1 MRFIGLD
8 IHRDFCEVAAVDGG
22 GLHSLGRVA
31 TTPAELTRF
40 GEGLSVEDE
49 VVVEATGNAAAVVRL
64 LAPYVGRTVVA
75 NPRRLSGVVGPRAKT
90 DRLDARALARLLA
103 AGMIEEVWTP
113 TDELRA
119 LRRLLAR
126 RAALVRA
133 RTRAKNEVHA
143 ALLRN
148 LHPRPPV
155 KDLFG
160 RAGRRWL
167 AGLAFPADEQVTVE
181 GCLRQVDALDEEIE
195 RLERLLA
202 EQAIRSTEIRR
213 LLTVP
218 GVNLITAATFVA
230 WVGDVRRFPS
240 SRKLVGYLGLDP
252 RVRQSGNEPARH
264 GRISKQGASDVRHV
278 LGEAVWSVVLTPGP
292 MRAFFERVRARR
304 GPQVAATATARK
316 LSVLFWHML
325 IRGED
330 YAFQRP
336 SLTRHKIRQLELRA
350 GAPRRHGKP
359 APDGISHKNPAQ
371 RAAERLLSEQAEHSY
386 QRLIS
391 DWQRKRPKGADAAT
405 GERR

>member
-1 MRFIGLD
+1 M
-8 IHRDFCEVAAVDGG
+8 
-22 GLHSLGRVA
+22 
-31 TTPAELTRF
+31 
-40 GEGLSVEDE
+40 
-49 VVVEATGNAAAVVRL
+49 VVEATGNAAAVVRL
-64 LAPYVGRTVVA
+64 LAPYVGRAVVA

-240 SRKLVGYLGLDP
+240 SRKLVAISASTHVSVS
-252 RVRQSGNEPARH
+252 RVTSPPAT
-264 GRISKQGASDVRHV
+264 GASPSR
-278 LGEAVWSVVLTPGP
+278 AQATSVMCSAKPSGRSSSPPGRCVP
-292 MRAFFERVRARR
+292 SSSACA
-304 GPQVAATATARK
+304 PAA
-316 LSVLFWHML
+316 
-325 IRGED
+325 
-330 YAFQRP
+330 
-336 SLTRHKIRQLELRA
+336 
-350 GAPRRHGKP
+350 APR
-359 APDGISHKNPAQ
+359 S
-371 RAAERLLSEQAEHSY
+371 L
-386 QRLIS
+386 
-391 DWQRKRPKGADAAT
+391 RPRPPGS
-405 GERR
+405 

>member
-8 IHRDFCEVAAVDGG
+8 VHRDFCEVAAVAAGG
-22 GLHSLGRVA
+22 VRSLGRIVTSA
-31 TTPAELTRF
+31 AELERF
-40 GEGLSVEDE
+40 AQALHPDDE
-49 VVVEATGNAAAVVRL
+49 VTLEATGNAAAIAKS
-64 LAPYVGRTVVA
+64 LAPHVARVVVA

-103 AGMIEEVWTP
+103 GGMIEEVWTP
-113 TDELRA
+113 NEELRA

-167 AGLAFPADEQVTVE
+167 AGLAFPADEEVTVE
-181 GCLRQVDALDEEIE
+181 GCLRQVDVLTEEIE

-202 EQAIRSTEIRR
+202 EQAVASAEIRR

-240 SRKLVGYLGLDP
+240 ARKLVAYVGLDP
-252 RVRQSGNEPARH
+252 RVRQSGSEPARH

-278 LGEAVWSVVLTPGP
+278 LGESVWSVVLTPGRCAP
-292 MRAFFERVRARR
+292 SSSACAPAAARR
-304 GPQVAATATARK
+304 SPPPRPPASSARSSGTCSAATRTT
-316 LSVLFWHML
+316 
-325 IRGED
+325 
-330 YAFQRP
+330 P
-336 SLTRHKIRQLELRA
+336 SS
-350 GAPRRHGKP
+350 APR
-359 APDGISHKNPAQ
+359 
-371 RAAERLLSEQAEHSY
+371 
-386 QRLIS
+386 
-391 DWQRKRPKGADAAT
+391 
-405 GERR
+405 